1 MKISILG
8 SGAYGMAIA
17 SVLHYNKHSIKMW
30 TNSNEEANYLNANR
44 RSPKVNYDIPSD
56 IIISTNMKDVVS
68 DSDVIIFAT
77 PSEFAGSVSREVSNY
92 YNSQYIGIASKGI
105 DNKSLLCLS
114 DVIKMNINT
123 DLIAVISGC
132 TFASDMV
139 RESVLG
145 LNVASKNL
153 DTLNVISSI
162 LENDYLSVYKT
173 NDVIGTE
180 ICGAVKNIM
189 AIGSGII
196 SGMGYPESSSAMF
209 MTLATKEIAHLIK
222 CLGGDVNTIFSFA
235 GIGDLI
241 LTCSSKESRNFTLG
255 NMIGKKI
262 DTKDYI
268 KNTTIEGLYTLKAIV
283 DIAKKNNINMP
294 ITMMINSVINDDK
307 SSYDF
312 INLICKLK

>member
-139 RESVLG
+139 RESLLG

>member
-1 MKISILG
+1 
-8 SGAYGMAIA
+8 MAMA

-30 TNSNEEANYLNANR
+30 TNSDEEANYLNANR
-44 RSPKVNYDIPSD
+44 KSPKVNYDIPSD

-77 PSEFAGSVSREVSNY
+77 PSEFVGSVSSELSKF
-92 YNSQYIGIASKGI
+92 YNNQYIAITSKGI

-139 RESVLG
+139 KNSILG
-145 LNVASKNL
+145 LNVASDNL
-153 DTLNVISSI
+153 DTLNIISSI
-162 LENDYLSVYKT
+162 LENDCLNVYKT
-173 NDVIGTE
+173 SDVIGTE

-196 SGMGYPESSSAMF
+196 SGMGYPGSSSAMF
-209 MTLATKEIAHLIK
+209 MTLATKEIADLIK

-241 LTCSSKESRNFTLG
+241 LTCSSKESRNYTLG
-255 NMIGKKI
+255 NMLGKNI

-268 KNTTIEGLYTLKAIV
+268 NNTTIEGLYTLKV
-283 DIAKKNNINMP
+283 VMDIAKKNNINMP
-294 ITMMINSVINDDK
+294 IIMMINSVINGDK

>member
-92 YNSQYIGIASKGI
+92 YNSQYIGITSKGI

>member
-8 SGAYGMAIA
+8 SGAYGMAMA
-17 SVLHYNKHSIKMW
+17 SAFHYNKHSIKMW
-30 TNSNEEANYLNANR
+30 TNSNEEANYLNTNR
-44 RSPKVNYDIPSD
+44 KSPKIDYDIPSD
-56 IIISTNMKDVVS
+56 IIISTNMEEVIS
-68 DSDVIIFAT
+68 NTDVIIFAT
-77 PSEFAGSVSREVSNY
+77 PSEFVGSVSNELSKF
-92 YNSQYIGIASKGI
+92 YNNQYIAITSKGI

-139 RESVLG
+139 KNSILG

-153 DTLNVISSI
+153 DTLNIISSI

-173 NDVIGTE
+173 SDVIGTE
-180 ICGAVKNIM
+180 ICGSVKNIM
-189 AIGSGII
+189 AIGCGII
-196 SGMGYPESSSAMF
+196 NGMGFSESSSAMF
-209 MTLATKEIAHLIK
+209 MTLAAKEITDLIK
-222 CLGGDVNTIFSFA
+222 CLGGNVDTMFSFA

-241 LTCSSKESRNFTLG
+241 LTCNSKESRNFTLG

-262 DTKDYI
+262 DTNDYI
-268 KNTTIEGLYTLKAIV
+268 KNTTIEGIYTLKAIV
-283 DIAKKNNINMP
+283 NIAKKNNINMP
-294 ITMMINSVINDDK
+294 IIMMINSVISGDK

>member
-1 MKISILG
+1 
-8 SGAYGMAIA
+8 MAMA

-30 TNSNEEANYLNANR
+30 TNSDEEANYLNANR
-44 RSPKVNYDIPSD
+44 KSPKIDYDIPSD
-56 IIISTNMKDVVS
+56 IIISTNMEDVVS
-68 DSDVIIFAT
+68 DTDVIIFAT
-77 PSEFAGSVSREVSNY
+77 PSEFVGSVSSELSKF
-92 YNSQYIGIASKGI
+92 YNNQYIAITSKGI

-139 RESVLG
+139 KNSILG
-145 LNVASKNL
+145 LNVASDNL
-153 DTLNVISSI
+153 DTLNIISSI
-162 LENDYLSVYKT
+162 LENDCLNVYKT
-173 NDVIGTE
+173 SDVIGTE

-209 MTLATKEIAHLIK
+209 MTLATKEIADLIK

-241 LTCSSKESRNFTLG
+241 LTCSSKESRNYTLG
-255 NMIGKKI
+255 NMLGKNI

-268 KNTTIEGLYTLKAIV
+268 NNTTIEGLYTLKV
-283 DIAKKNNINMP
+283 VMDIAKKNNINMP
-294 ITMMINSVINDDK
+294 IIMMINSVINGDK